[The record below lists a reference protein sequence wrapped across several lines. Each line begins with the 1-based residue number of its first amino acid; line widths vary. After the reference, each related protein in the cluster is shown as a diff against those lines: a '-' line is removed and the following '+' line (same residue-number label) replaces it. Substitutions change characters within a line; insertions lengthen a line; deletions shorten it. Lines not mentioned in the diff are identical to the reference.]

1 MANIATIH
9 ERIGL
14 LVKAK
19 ADNKNTV
26 FAQKLGVSEANIR
39 GYIKGVVPK
48 ADVLEKIVSSYDDI
62 SAAWLLTGE
71 GSMLKSSP
79 SDIPETPQ
87 QSSPE
92 APSQEKDPKG
102 KRAKQPVSITDTSIV
117 ELTKIIAKQAEDLA
131 QQGKQLTQQAR
142 EIGRLEEQ
150 VRQLTT
156 QKARDAADAPSQDIA
171 HVG

>member
-1 MANIATIH
+1 MDK
-9 ERIGL
+9 
-14 LVKAK
+14 KAMIEALINHYTNGNK
-19 ADNKNTV
+19 AQ
-26 FAQKLGVSEANIR
+26 FAKMLGVS
-39 GYIKGVVPK
+39 PQT
-48 ADVLEKIVSSYDDI
+48 I
-62 SAAWLLTGE
+62 SAWTTRHTFDSELIYTKCRYVSASWLLTGE
-71 GSMLKSSP
+71 GNMLKSSP
-79 SDIPETPQ
+79 SATPDTPL
-87 QSSPE
+87 QSSSE

-102 KRAKQPVSITDTSIV
+102 KRTKQPASITDTSIV

>member
-1 MANIATIH
+1 
-9 ERIGL
+9 
-14 LVKAK
+14 
-19 ADNKNTV
+19 
-26 FAQKLGVSEANIR
+26 
-39 GYIKGVVPK
+39 
-48 ADVLEKIVSSYDDI
+48 
-62 SAAWLLTGE
+62 
-71 GSMLKSSP
+71 MLKSSP
-79 SDIPETPQ
+79 SATPDTPH